1 MRADGVNLIAGEPRS
16 AGPATIH
23 SVDPRTGEKHE
34 PVVHEADADEV
45 DAACAGAASAAR
57 WHASASPTERERL
70 LAALADALGERAE
83 EVVTTAHRETA
94 LGRPRLESELERT
107 TDQLRF
113 LGAVARDGRQL
124 DATIDP
130 DGDIRQINVPL
141 GPVAVFAASNFP
153 LAFSVAGGDTASA
166 LAAGCPVVVKAHP
179 SHPHTSELTARALA
193 AGLERTGAPPGSFSL
208 VHGFEAD
215 RRLVTDA
222 RIRAVGFTGSRR
234 GGSALLDL
242 VADREDPIPLHA
254 EMGSVNPVVLTAGAL
269 RARREKILDGY
280 CGSLRLGTG
289 QFCTNPGLLFVP
301 AASFEDVREGL
312 VARLADDEPS
322 PMLNAAIQGSW
333 AETTARWAAT
343 EGVEVVHDGIADLSP
358 RRARAT
364 VLATSASRW
373 RDEPDLHDECFG
385 PTSVVVRYRDDA
397 DLLRALRTLEGSLA
411 AAVHT
416 GSDEHERARA
426 ILDVLG
432 PRAGRLIVDGW
443 PTGVAVTRAMHHG
456 GPWPASS
463 DPRQTSVG
471 AAAVRRFL
479 RPVCY
484 QGVPED
490 LLPPGLQDAN
500 PWGLPDRRAAVEEA
514 G

>member
-1 MRADGVNLIAGEPRS
+1 MAVDGVNLIAGEPRS

-23 SVDPRTGEKHE
+23 SVDPRTGGTQE

-45 DAACAGAASAAR
+45 DAACAAAACAVG
-57 WHASASPTERERL
+57 WYASASPTERERL
-70 LAALADALGERAE
+70 LAALADALGEGAD
-83 EVVTTAHRETA
+83 EVVTTADRETA

-130 DGDIRQINVPL
+130 DGAIRRINVPL

-179 SHPHTSELTARALA
+179 SHPHTSELTARALV
-193 AGLERTGAPPGSFSL
+193 AGLEQIGAPPGSFSL
-208 VHGFEAD
+208 VHGFEAG
-215 RRLVTDA
+215 RRLVTDP

-234 GGSALLDL
+234 GGKALLDL
-242 VADREDPIPLHA
+242 VADRDDPVPVHA
-254 EMGSVNPVVLTAGAL
+254 EMGSVNPVVVTTAAL
-269 RARREKILDGY
+269 RARRGRILDGY
-280 CGSLRLGTG
+280 CDSLRLGTG
-289 QFCTNPGLLFVP
+289 QFCTSPGLLFVP
-301 AASFEDVREGL
+301 EAEYGAVREGL
-312 VARLADDEPS
+312 VARLADDEPA
-322 PMLNAAIQGSW
+322 PMLNADIQRSW

-343 EGVEVVHDGIADLSP
+343 EGVEVVHDGTAGLP
-358 RRARAT
+358 ERTGRAT
-364 VLATSASRW
+364 VLAASASRW
-373 RDEPDLHDECFG
+373 RDEPDLHEECFG

-411 AAVHT
+411 AAVHA
-416 GSDEHERARA
+416 GSDDDERARA

-443 PTGVAVTRAMHHG
+443 PTGVAVTHAMHHG
-456 GPWPASS
+456 GPWPATS
-463 DPRQTSVG
+463 DARQTSVG

-500 PWGLPDRRAAVEEA
+500 PWGLPDRRVAVGGAA
-514 G
+514 